1 MTSSWLKGFEKIV
14 RRDEPLAMYTW
25 FQLGGPAEYFAEPA
39 DADQL
44 LVLVKRC
51 HEEEVPVH
59 VLGRGSNLLVRDEG
73 VPGLVVQLT
82 APPFCEVEIRGRTI
96 TSGGGAKLGRVV
108 TAAVHAGLAGL
119 EVLVAIPGTL
129 GGALHGNAGTHGGD
143 VGQWTS
149 QATVITH
156 TGEIVQRQRE
166 DMVFGHRQSSLDE
179 LVILEGKLELEE
191 DDPHELAKRM
201 QKQWIVRKASQPMG
215 HQCAGCVFKN
225 PRGSSAGELI
235 EAAGLKGTRIG
246 GAVVSDR
253 HANFIIAE
261 PECTSNDVLRL
272 IDLVRDQVH
281 ERVGVEL
288 QLELEIW

>member
-1 MTSSWLKGFEKIV
+1 MSWLKGLEKIV

-25 FQLGGPAEYFAEPA
+25 FQLGGPAEYFTEPE
-39 DADQL
+39 DPDQL
-44 LVLVKRC
+44 IALVKRC
-51 HEEEVPVH
+51 AQEDVPVH
-59 VLGRGSNLLVRDEG
+59 LLGHGSNLLVRDEG
-73 VPGLVVQLT
+73 VPGLVIQLS
-82 APPFCEVEIRGRTI
+82 AAAFGEIQVEGTTI
-96 TSGGGAKLGRVV
+96 TAGGGTRLGRVV
-108 TAAVHAGLAGL
+108 TTAVHGGLAGL

-143 VGQWTS
+143 IGQWTS
-149 QATVITH
+149 EATVVTH
-156 TGEIVQRQRE
+156 SGELLRRRRE
-166 DMVFGHRQSSLDE
+166 EMVFGHRQSSLDE

-261 PECTSNDVLRL
+261 PECTADDVLRL
-272 IDLVRDQVH
+272 IDLVRDQV
-281 ERVGVEL
+281 EDRVGVEL